1 MAIIKCPECGHQT
14 SDKAPYCPN
23 CGVEIA
29 GKVVKCPNCG
39 EIYFKNEG
47 VCPHCHQPIGGAGNE
62 ISQNIQQ
69 AEPAAEGVETSKQ
82 GQTQA
87 RTEAT
92 PPQPP
97 VMPNASNQA
106 SGGSEDPPIP
116 PTPSKNKQTVI
127 WISAIIA
134 VLALC
139 LSFYLYNKY
148 SNAQEDKEQ
157 SEYEFAMQS
166 SDPMVLQEYLNNF
179 KDAPQ
184 EHIDSINA
192 HLQRLTQQDADWT
205 NAVVN
210 NSRSAFEAYLEAH
223 PDSPHRQEALDKIDS
238 IDWAQCSRIN
248 TSDAYQSYIDNHQN
262 GNYYEE
268 ALAALK
274 KVQATEVSPEEKQ
287 QIESLFHKFFSSINS
302 KNKSGLM
309 ETLDLTVDFLGRQ
322 DVPQTEIANAMVAQ
336 SSESTQSSIWKLS
349 NDYKIQKKQIVD
361 DNFEYNVTFTATKST
376 QKADGN
382 VASKLWKINAKVGSD
397 WTITAISMN

>member
-29 GKVVKCPNCG
+29 GKVVKCTNCG

-47 VCPHCHQPIGGAGNE
+47 VCPHCHQPIGSVG
-62 ISQNIQQ
+62 STMPQQ
-69 AEPAAEGVETSKQ
+69 TQQGEPAADGAETPNQNIIQAKQ
-82 GQTQA
+82 ETAVVRPPVLPDSPVQGNGDA
-87 RTEAT
+87 GT

-97 VMPNASNQA
+97 T
-106 SGGSEDPPIP
+106 PP
-116 PTPSKNKQTVI
+116 KNKQTVI

-134 VLALC
+134 ILALC

-148 SNAQEDKEQ
+148 SNAQDDKEQ

-210 NSRSAFEAYLEAH
+210 NSKSAFEAYLEAH

-262 GNYYEE
+262 GNHYDE

-274 KVQATEVSPEEKQ
+274 KAQATEVSPEEKQ
-287 QIESLFHKFFSSINS
+287 QIGSLFHKFFSSINS
-302 KNKSGLM
+302 KDKEGLIA
-309 ETLDLTVDFLGRQ
+309 TLDLTVDFLGRP
-322 DVPQTEIANAMVAQ
+322 DVPQTEIANAMVTS
-336 SSESTQSSIWKLS
+336 SSENAQSSIWKLA

-361 DNFEYNVTFTATKST
+361 DNFEYDVTFTATKNT
-376 QKADGN
+376 QKADGSI
-382 VASKLWKINAKVGSD
+382 ASRTWKIKAKVGSD
-397 WTITAISMN
+397 WAITAISMN